1 MNRATPDTLRATGSV
16 KRATLVTLRTTGSVK
31 RATLGALLGLL
42 LVALACGAS
51 GDDERSASVTDKAMG
66 APAPAGAPAPPVAPS
81 ASAAFEASADGGSS
95 VADIPERMIVR
106 TVTIGLVVDN
116 IAGTVGDIA
125 MLAEEMGGFVVSSQ
139 VQGDDEL
146 AQGFVSI
153 RVPAERTDEALNRLR
168 DMAVRVAD
176 ESTRSQD
183 VTEEFVDLQAR
194 LGNLE
199 RTEEQYL
206 RLMDRANSVEDLLRV
221 QRELTSTQGQIEQ
234 LKGRIQY
241 LERTSATSL
250 INVNVRPAASPDPLV
265 QPGWSALET
274 VKDAVRGL
282 TSFAQGLANLLISVA
297 VFAPVWGPIVA
308 ILAWLGWRWRRARA
322 RRRASGGPAA
332 P

>member
-1 MNRATPDTLRATGSV
+1 
-16 KRATLVTLRTTGSVK
+16 
-31 RATLGALLGLL
+31 
-42 LVALACGAS
+42 
-51 GDDERSASVTDKAMG
+51 
-66 APAPAGAPAPPVAPS
+66 
-81 ASAAFEASADGGSS
+81 
-95 VADIPERMIVR
+95 MIVR

-274 VKDAVRGL
+274 AKDAVRGL